1 MLRMLRILVMATLT
15 LVAIPAMLIAADPFL
30 RTHVAGGE
38 KQRWVTPDG
47 SATIVV
53 YYAFSLLEMFT
64 VRFPGQGSDGPGIV
78 RVFDPARRMLKQFAL
93 DWLGDAEPV
102 YEGSHCA
109 TIQTLHTFCWPD
121 RLQYHGSP
129 G

>member
-1 MLRMLRILVMATLT
+1 MGNTGRVGHNRGLLCLLT
-15 LVAIPAMLIAADPFL
+15 
-30 RTHVAGGE
+30 
-38 KQRWVTPDG
+38 
-47 SATIVV
+47 
-53 YYAFSLLEMFT
+53 LEMFT

-78 RVFDPARRMLKQFAL
+78 RVFDPAGRMLKQFAL